1 MNIELKQPETTP
13 SPKDIAAGRERHDDR
28 RKLHGMMG
36 SSSRRAP
43 FEPRPHQGG
52 SWPSVAGFT
61 SLSSLWHLRRR
72 AATGDFLLH
81 ILHVEG

>member
-1 MNIELKQPETTP
+1 MKLGSDVYAVNIELKQPETTP

-43 FEPRPHQGG
+43 FEPRPH
-52 SWPSVAGFT
+52 
-61 SLSSLWHLRRR
+61 
-72 AATGDFLLH
+72 
-81 ILHVEG
+81 